1 MSFNYDHY
9 LLSFQIRTCT
19 SVVYKKKTTV
29 YLYKISQEKK
39 KHCRSLKKN
48 KENICKIL
56 VLKIIV

>member
-39 KHCRSLKKN
+39 KTLQIPEEK
-48 KENICKIL
+48 
-56 VLKIIV
+56 